1 MQRFERSSGNDF
13 KIQGID
19 KGVDKGVDKGLERWI
34 IQRQSENILI

>member
-19 KGVDKGVDKGLERWI
+19 KGVDKGVERWI

>member
-1 MQRFERSSGNDF
+1 MQRFVGSSGNDF

-19 KGVDKGVDKGLERWI
+19 KGVDKGVERWI